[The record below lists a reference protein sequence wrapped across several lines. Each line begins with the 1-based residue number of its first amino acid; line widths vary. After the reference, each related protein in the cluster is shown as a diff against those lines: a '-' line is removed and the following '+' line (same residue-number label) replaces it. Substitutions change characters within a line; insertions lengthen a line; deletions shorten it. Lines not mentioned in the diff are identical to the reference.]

1 MDKTLNE
8 FQREWRFVD
17 EMANV
22 NQLSYV
28 DWIEIDKH
36 AELQLELQPVVD
48 ELMRLEYELLQEAL
62 CKDNKTAYK
71 PARPPKEKKPK
82 RVKKVKFVDER
93 FGNVLVETIYDEM
106 RKAGVIVNYE
116 RTQLDDYIGDI
127 SYCAYELRNYKDQ

>member
-1 MDKTLNE
+1 MDDTMNE

-22 NQLSYV
+22 KQLPYI

-48 ELMRLEYELLQEAL
+48 EFMRLEYELLQEAL
-62 CKDNKTAYK
+62 CKDNKTKYK
-71 PARPPKEKKPK
+71 PPRPPKAKKAK
-82 RVKKVKFVDER
+82 RAKKVKFVDER
-93 FGNVLVETIYDEM
+93 FGERLVESVYDEM
-106 RKAGVIVNYE
+106 REAGVIVNYE

-127 SYCAYELRNYKDQ
+127 SYCAYELRNYNDQ